1 MAGFRDD
8 PGTASQPNLIHQV
21 MNHKILITTF
31 TFQPNKDGIAEAA
44 GLMAFWLAERGHD
57 VVVLT
62 GSLPDRHDF
71 QPHPRLR
78 IQQFNANFHRLF
90 DAVSQEDSEHI
101 RNFIRHENPDVIIC
115 HCCEIWTAANAE
127 QVFDELKAKTILT
140 SHGYTTHIWLPRA
153 RPPFGLGVW
162 SRHFL
167 RYVTRLPWVLRRYD
181 RVVFLSRKQD
191 WGRFFD
197 HRLAKLT
204 GHQGIRVIP
213 NGTDANPKRASEQ
226 DFRRDFIP
234 GSGLS
239 VCYVANYSPRKNQA
253 RAIRVFRKAALKDAS
268 LILIG
273 SEFNAYS
280 ESLKELDLQ
289 LQKVYP
295 AGTVVFLEKLDRLTT
310 LAAYSTCDV
319 FLLAADA
326 ETQPIVLLEAMAAGQ
341 PFVTTNV
348 GCVTELPG
356 GIVANSEA
364 GLSEALVTL
373 QNSPEKRKQLGD
385 LGRTAVMQ
393 DFTKEK
399 VMTAYENLI
408 QELFPMQ

>member
-1 MAGFRDD
+1 
-8 PGTASQPNLIHQV
+8 

-78 IQQFNANFHRLF
+78 IRQFDADFHRLHE
-90 DAVSQEDSEHI
+90 AVSQEDGERI
-101 RNFIRHENPDVIIC
+101 RNFIREENPEVIFC
-115 HCCEIWTAANAE
+115 HCCEIWTASHAE
-127 QVFDELKAKTILT
+127 QVFAELNAKTVLI
-140 SHGYTTHIWLPRA
+140 SHGYTTHLWLPRA

-162 SRHFL
+162 SRNL
-167 RYVTRLPWVLRRYD
+167 IRRVSRLPWLMRRYD
-181 RVVFLSRKQD
+181 RVVFLSQKQD
-191 WGRFFD
+191 WRRFFD
-197 HRLAKLT
+197 HRLARLT
-204 GHQGIRVIP
+204 GHRGIRVIP
-213 NGTDANPKRASEQ
+213 NGTDANPARASAEV
-226 DFRRDFIP
+226 FRRDFIS
-234 GSGLS
+234 GTGLS
-239 VCYVANYSPRKNQA
+239 VCCVANYSPRKNQA
-253 RAIRVFRKAALKDAS
+253 RAIRVFRRAALKDAT
-268 LILIG
+268 LVLIG

-280 ESLKELDLQ
+280 NALEELDQQ
-289 LQKVYP
+289 LQQRYP
-295 AGTVVFLEKLDRLTT
+295 EGTVVFLEKLDRATT
-310 LAAYSTCDV
+310 LAAYTACDV

-356 GIVANSEA
+356 GLVANDEA
-364 GLSEALVTL
+364 GLSAALVTL
-373 QNSPEKRKQLGD
+373 QNSPAQRKQLGD
-385 LGRTAVMQ
+385 LGKAAVMR

-399 VMTAYENLI
+399 VMAAWENLLHELL
-408 QELFPMQ
+408 QESQP

>member
-1 MAGFRDD
+1 MK
-8 PGTASQPNLIHQV
+8 
-21 MNHKILITTF
+21 HKILITTF

-62 GSLPDRHDF
+62 GSLPERHDF
-71 QPHPRLR
+71 NPHPRIR
-78 IQQFNANFHRLF
+78 IQQFETDVHHLF
-90 DAVSQEDSEHI
+90 DAVSQEDSENV
-101 RNFIRHENPDVIIC
+101 RNFIRQENPDVIFC
-115 HCCEIWTAANAE
+115 HCCEIWSATHAE
-127 QVFDELKAKTILT
+127 QVFDELNAKTILI
-140 SHGYTTHIWLPRA
+140 SHGYTTHLWLPRA

-162 SRHFL
+162 SRNFIMRVIH
-167 RYVTRLPWVLRRYD
+167 LPWVLRHYD
-181 RVVFLSRKQD
+181 RVVFLSQKQD
-191 WGRFFD
+191 WRRFFD
-197 HRLAKLT
+197 HRIARLT
-204 GHQGIRVIP
+204 GHHGVRVIP
-213 NGTDANPKRASEQ
+213 NGTDANPKRIPEEA
-226 DFRRDFIP
+226 FCRDYIP

-239 VCYVANYSPRKNQA
+239 ICYVANYSPRKNQE
-253 RAIRVFRKAALKDAS
+253 RAIRVFRKAALKDAT
-268 LILIG
+268 LVLIG

-280 ESLKELDLQ
+280 ESIKELDQQ
-289 LQKVYP
+289 LQKTYP
-295 AGTVVFLEKLDRLTT
+295 DGTVVFLEKLDRPTT
-310 LAAYSTCDV
+310 LAAYTACDV

-356 GIVANSEA
+356 GIVANNEA

-385 LGRTAVMQ
+385 LGKAAVMR

-408 QELFPMQ
+408 KELFPAQ